1 VTAPDAPIPPLTP
14 PPAET
19 QYLPARG
26 AALASASALFAVLFR
41 LWYAWLRPLV
51 PDEAYYWSWT
61 RHLSPG
67 YFDHPPMI
75 AYVLWT
81 SGRLFGST
89 ELGVRAL
96 GVLLIVATVGAVL
109 RIAREVGVD
118 ARGRLLLLAIWLTSP
133 LLAGLATVMTPDTPA
148 ACFATVALL
157 LAVRISNRLEN
168 EQPASWEWL
177 LLGAAG
183 GAALLSK
190 YTAVLTA
197 GAIGGAFLTHPRGRR
212 ALLTPWPYLAA
223 LVAAAVFSPV
233 LYWNA
238 RHDWA
243 SFRFQLSH
251 GLDEREARPVL
262 GLLRF
267 AGGQALLWTPVLFAI
282 GAAAVAGAWR
292 SYRRLPLAHRVL
304 TWAATLP
311 LAFFAYAA
319 LRTKGEEYWPD
330 LAYFPLSVLT
340 ARYVSLAWSRRAPLA
355 RLGCAVALAA
365 MMVVQF
371 PEVLKLFNVRLPV
384 AMRNLSGWADMGA
397 ELGRARD
404 AWNPDLIVSDE
415 LHDIGL
421 IEFYTPGRPIVW
433 QYRAPGRKPSA
444 HQFFEGRPDPRAAK
458 RVMFVG
464 DDWRDFCAEYH
475 FQFVARGFWVH
486 RYGGR
491 TPERSRVW
499 TILEPGDGATCA
511 PRSRTP

>member
-1 VTAPDAPIPPLTP
+1 VVADDETHRPPRADAAAGSRALLLATA
-14 PPAET
+14 
-19 QYLPARG
+19 
-26 AALASASALFAVLFR
+26 AALAAVVFR

-61 RHLSPG
+61 RHLAPG

-75 AYVLWT
+75 AYLMWA
-81 SGRLFGST
+81 SERLFGVS

-96 GVLLIVATVGAVL
+96 GIGLIVATVAAVL
-109 RIAREVGVD
+109 RTGREIGVD
-118 ARGRLLLLAIWLTSP
+118 RRGLLLLLAIWLTSP

-148 ACFATVALL
+148 AFFATLALL
-157 LAVRISNRLEN
+157 AAVRISNKLERD
-168 EQPASWEWL
+168 EPVGSTWL
-177 LLGAAG
+177 LLGISG
-183 GAALLSK
+183 GLAMLSK

-197 GAIGGAFLTHPRGRR
+197 AAIAGAFFTHPRGRR
-212 ALLTPWPYLAA
+212 ALLSPGPYLAA
-223 LVAAAVFSPV
+223 LVAAAAFSPV
-233 LYWNA
+233 IYWNA

-262 GLLRF
+262 GLLRYV
-267 AGGQALLWTPVLFAI
+267 GGQALLWTPVLFAV
-282 GAAAVAGAWR
+282 GAAAVAGCWR
-292 SYRRLPLAHRVL
+292 SYRQLPLAHRVL

-311 LAFFAYAA
+311 LAFFAYAS

-330 LAYFPLSVLT
+330 LTYFPMSVLT
-340 ARYVSLAWSRRAPLA
+340 ARYVSLAWDRRMPLA
-355 RLGCAVALAA
+355 RLGCIVALCA
-365 MMVVQF
+365 MLVIQF
-371 PEVLKLFNVRLPV
+371 PEVLKAINVRLPV
-384 AMRNLSGWADMGA
+384 AMRNLFGWADMGA

-404 AWNPDLIVSDE
+404 AWQPDLIVSDE

-421 IEFYTPGRPIVW
+421 IEFYTPGRPKVW

-444 HQFFEGRPDPRAAK
+444 HQFFDGRADPRAAK

-464 DDWRDFCAEYH
+464 DDWQDFCDEYG
-475 FQFVARGFWVH
+475 FTRVTRGFWVY

-499 TILEPGDGATCA
+499 SILEPKPSAA
-511 PRSRTP
+511 RTTRAALPAEAR